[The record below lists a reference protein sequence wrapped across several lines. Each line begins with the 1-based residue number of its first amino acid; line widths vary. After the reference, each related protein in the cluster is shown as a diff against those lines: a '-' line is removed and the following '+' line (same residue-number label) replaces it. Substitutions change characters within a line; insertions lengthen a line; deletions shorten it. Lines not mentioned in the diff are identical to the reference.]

1 MPNCIADVTF
11 FEVVSCVQIHGH
23 SCVLG
28 LAGRGSGW
36 IVSTFTFKHG
46 NPLEGL
52 LPQGSGVTRN
62 GDLAGTFDAR
72 NAAVKRRN
80 KLVQMTERVCPINFS
95 GVLLGH

>member
-1 MPNCIADVTF
+1 MPDRIADVTF

-28 LAGRGSGW
+28 PAGHGSVW
-36 IVSTFTFKHG
+36 MVSTLTLKFS

-52 LPQGSGVTRN
+52 LPQGCSVTRN
-62 GDLAGTFDAR
+62 GDLAGTFDVR